1 MLRLSVHS
9 VKFSCSILLFITIL
23 SLTSLFSK
31 YLNFSP
37 KCRHTYYA
45 FQNICTTC
53 LNVVFAIR
61 NVVIHMAGSNTCT
74 LRVLNI
80 VFTIHNVVIHMAYSN
95 TCTLPFP
102 NIVFTIRNVV
112 IHMAYSKIA
121 YLCSVSSLLYLL
133 PISRCDWSSLPAV
146 SSSGQSVT
154 CSHVQHFGHN
164 I

>member
-1 MLRLSVHS
+1 MSSYMLR
-9 VKFSCSILLFITIL
+9 I
-23 SLTSLFSK
+23 
-31 YLNFSP
+31 P
-37 KCRHTYYA
+37 KHLYHVYNCRPCYTWCRHTYGG
-45 FQNICTTC
+45 FQYLFPISSLLYTMSSYIWRVT
-53 LNVVFAIR
+53 
-61 NVVIHMAGSNTCT
+61 IH
-74 LRVLNI
+74 VPNI
-80 VFTIHNVVIHMAYSN
+80 VFTIHNVVIHMAYSY
-95 TCTLPFP
+95 TCILPFP